1 MSSPCPCFSGLKS
14 TLVLL
19 KHEDVAKVE
28 KELGSC
34 VFSRGA
40 GKGRKPERN
49 GERIVKDGVTDHGF
63 NVSESGFLQEWS
75 PQDFPLRR
83 SQGGH
88 WRRGWAWSVTAIHT
102 NQMHPPY
109 SALIVILLTLSG
121 FCFFETV
128 VSGPCK

>member
-19 KHEDVAKVE
+19 KHEEATKVE
-28 KELGSC
+28 KELGVC

-49 GERIVKDGVTDHGF
+49 GERTVKDGVTGHGF
-63 NVSESGFLQEWS
+63 YVSEPGFLQEWS
-75 PQDFPLRR
+75 LQDFPLHR
-83 SQGGH
+83 SQGGYWWH
-88 WRRGWAWSVTAIHT
+88 GWAWSVTAIHT

-109 SALIVILLTLSG
+109 SALIVVLLTLSG
-121 FCFFETV
+121 FCFFKTL